1 MTHASSGTSA
11 YYCPMHASVRR
22 PVPGNCPECGMA
34 LLPEGARFGLLRHVF
49 SNPMHVAVMA
59 GLMIAIMAVAM
70 MW

>member
-1 MTHASSGTSA
+1 MTPISSGTPA

-22 PVPGNCPECGMA
+22 PLPGNCPECGMA
-34 LLPEGARFGLLRHVF
+34 LVPEGARFGLLRHML

-59 GLMIAIMAVAM
+59 GLMITIMAIAM